1 MRGLGRGPR
10 KGEWGAGHS
19 HTGVGLLLGEVT
31 GQAQVGDAHV
41 AMLIQQDIGGLWRKP
56 RTAYRAAQDR
66 TRPGRMPVG
75 SLSAPE
81 TLGICRQGPSP
92 TLHHLN
98 PENGLVGGR
107 R

>member
-56 RTAYRAAQDR
+56 REQPTGRLR
-66 TRPGRMPVG
+66 TGPGQAGCQLGRCLLQRRWVFADK
-75 SLSAPE
+75 APAPPF
-81 TLGICRQGPSP
+81 T
-92 TLHHLN
+92 T
-98 PENGLVGGR
+98 
-107 R
+107 